1 MKRDVGRIAHEMHNK
16 PWKTNTKKEFELA
29 ANTLRPVDNLS
40 MTATRPHTARRPDGS
55 AARIGVGLSA
65 RL

>member
-1 MKRDVGRIAHEMHNK
+1 MHNK
-16 PWKTNTKKEFELA
+16 LLKTNTKKEFELA